1 MTAPLSLSVA
11 EAEQQQVVCEALT
24 FFFNGWLLTT
34 ASSGELEEDYCV
46 RFKCRKRTKHFF
58 DKQPEEEAL
67 DQFTLQK
74 CV

>member
-58 DKQPEEEAL
+58 
-67 DQFTLQK
+67 
-74 CV
+74 